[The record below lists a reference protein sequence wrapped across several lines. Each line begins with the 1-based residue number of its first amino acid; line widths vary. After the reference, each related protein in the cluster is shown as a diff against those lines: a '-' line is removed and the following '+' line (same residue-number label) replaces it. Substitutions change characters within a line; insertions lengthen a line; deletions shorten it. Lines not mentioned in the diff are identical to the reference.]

1 MDEERELTGA
11 IGDKYYICFE
21 KLVCESVYIPCIND

>member
-21 KLVCESVYIPCIND
+21 KLICESVVHTVYK